1 MLINLLYYYLYY
13 FDGIILMFN
22 LKNLNLN
29 LFNHINLFLLIN
41 NLGIV

>member
-13 FDGIILMFN
+13 FDDIILMFN